1 MIYRRVIFLDTMA
14 AGGVGSGD
22 STEKVRRGLEN
33 GEGRREWERRG
44 RDTSGVGGG
53 SGRRERK
60 EKGWFQAEKL
70 ALYVVLVER
79 MSAFLAA

>member
-1 MIYRRVIFLDTMA
+1 MV
-14 AGGVGSGD
+14 
-22 STEKVRRGLEN
+22 
-33 GEGRREWERRG
+33 EGRREWERRG

>member
-1 MIYRRVIFLDTMA
+1 MLVTETVRKRYAEGRRM
-14 AGGVGSGD
+14 
-22 STEKVRRGLEN
+22 